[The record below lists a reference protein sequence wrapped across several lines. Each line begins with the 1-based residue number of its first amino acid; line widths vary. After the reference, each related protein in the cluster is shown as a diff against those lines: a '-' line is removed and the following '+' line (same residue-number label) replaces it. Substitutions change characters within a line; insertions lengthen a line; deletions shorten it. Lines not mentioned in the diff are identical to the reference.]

1 MLPKKLI
8 DDAVF
13 AAAEE
18 TMHAD
23 EEDRRDRFGAT
34 RLGVLFGFGLIGVAM
49 LVVMV
54 YAFR

>member
-1 MLPKKLI
+1 
-8 DDAVF
+8 
-13 AAAEE
+13 
-18 TMHAD
+18 MHAD
-23 EEDRRDRFGAT
+23 EENRSGRFGAP